1 MKTIAERAKEYASK
15 KADISLSAIYNE
27 ALASIYEEAY
37 IAGASEQKTIDEEA
51 ALKGFTTDELR
62 AELKIRNAEERAKKE
77 SILRCRMCKHWG
89 EIDYWGNPTNYTIC
103 KNCSCVF
110 FKTKNGK
117 NYRCH
122 NASQLACEH
131 FERKKE

>member
-1 MKTIAERAKEYASK
+1 MKTIEERAKEYGSK

-27 ALASIYEEAY
+27 ALASVYKEAY
-37 IAGASEQKTIDEEA
+37 IAGAAEQKAIDKEA

-89 EIDYWGNPTNYTIC
+89 EIDYWGNPTNYTVGR
-103 KNCSCVF
+103 NRSCVF

-122 NASQLACEH
+122 NDSQLACEH